1 MDSRVCGAGQN
12 SVFHRLN
19 FLLQASQLYSFL
31 CPNLSSS
38 YFESANRISKRKLA
52 KIEPES
58 KRLWCKTCSN
68 HLLIGKTCDIF
79 LESALNRN
87 KGKCSCTTKKRKLA
101 GENGVTKD
109 KEDQKSEN
117 LCSKKIE
124 PILRLDRT
132 PDSTNLATNILIY
145 CYRCRREKRYLYNQV
160 DNIQNL
166 G

>member
-68 HLLIGKTCDIF
+68 HLLIGKSCDIF

-87 KGKCSCTTKKRKLA
+87 KGKRKLA
-101 GENGVTKD
+101 RENGLKKQ
-109 KEDQKSEN
+109 KEDHKTEN

-124 PILRLDRT
+124 PILGLDRI
-132 PDSTNLATNILIY
+132 PNSTNLTTNILIY
-145 CYRCRREKRYLYNQV
+145 CYRCRREKRYLYNKV